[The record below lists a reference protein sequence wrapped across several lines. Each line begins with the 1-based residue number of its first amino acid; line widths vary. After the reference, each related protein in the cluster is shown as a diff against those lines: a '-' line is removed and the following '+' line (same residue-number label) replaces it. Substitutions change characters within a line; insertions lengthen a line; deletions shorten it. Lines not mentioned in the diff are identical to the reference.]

1 MDTKNVIAAISLSAA
16 VIILYSLFFQPD
28 PATIKKNLA
37 EQNKIENNTDTPSL
51 DKNENFSKLSRTD
64 ALKENDRIQF
74 ENGSVVGSISLKGAA
89 IDDLTFKE
97 YNVELNKN
105 EKIILLNPRNVED
118 GYLIESGFVSTNKNI
133 DIPDASTVWE
143 ITGNKRL
150 TNNNPIK
157 LTWSNTQGITF
168 EKHISLDDQF
178 LFTVKEKIINS
189 SDKSYNFYSYGQI
202 IRNEIPEI
210 SGFYILHEGFLSVLD
225 DELIE
230 EDYDDIQDKKFTQI
244 AQEGFVAI
252 SDKFWV
258 TSVIP
263 PKGKEF
269 KTTFDYK
276 NKFRANYISTKGI
289 EVKANS
295 SIEEKIQIIVA
306 AKRVNVID
314 GYAENL
320 DINKFDLAIDWGF
333 MYFITKP
340 LFFVLDY
347 FFKLLGNYG
356 LAIIAVTICIRLA
369 FFPLANFSF
378 KSMGKMK
385 LLAPEMARLKEL
397 HKDDKMK
404 LQQAMMAL
412 YKKEK
417 VNPMSGCLPILVQI
431 PVFFALYKVLFVT
444 IEMRHM
450 PFYGWIHDLSDR
462 DPTSLFNVFGLIPWD
477 PPSFLLIGA
486 WPIIMGITMWI
497 QQKLNPTPPDP
508 IQAKIFMFF
517 PSFFNCNSCTIS
529 CRSCYLLELQQ
540 HLHNDTTIYCSKKN
554 DYQNNINV
562 IVKRRRINKYPTQRW
577 PNS

>member
-1 MDTKNVIAAISLSAA
+1 MDTRNVIAAISLSAA

-51 DKNENFSKLSRTD
+51 DKNENFSKLSRAD

-105 EKIILLNPRNVED
+105 EKITLLSPRNVED

-462 DPTSLFNVFGLIPWD
+462 DPTSLFNVFGLLPWD

-517 PSFFNCNSCTIS
+517 PVFLTVILAPFPAGLVIYWSF
-529 CRSCYLLELQQ
+529 
-540 HLHNDTTIYCSKKN
+540 
-554 DYQNNINV
+554 NNIFTMIQQY
-562 IVKRRRINKYPTQRW
+562 IVQRKMTIKTT
-577 PNS
+577 

>member
-1 MDTKNVIAAISLSAA
+1 MDTRNVIAAISLSAA

-28 PATIKKNLA
+28 PAVIKQNLA
-37 EQNKIENNTDTPSL
+37 EQKKIENNADTPSL
-51 DKNENFSKLSRTD
+51 DKNEDFSKLSRTD
-64 ALKENDRIQF
+64 ALKENARIQF
-74 ENGSVVGSISLKGAA
+74 ENSSVVGSISLKGAA

-97 YNVELNKN
+97 YNIELNGN
-105 EKIILLNPRNVED
+105 EQITLLSPRNVED

-133 DIPDASTVWE
+133 DVPDSSTVWKVS
-143 ITGNKRL
+143 GNKKL
-150 TNNNPIK
+150 TNNNPVK
-157 LTWSNTQGITF
+157 LTWSNSQDITF
-168 EKHISLDDQF
+168 EKYISLDDQF

-202 IRNEIPEI
+202 IRNKLPEI

-225 DELIE
+225 DQLIE
-230 EDYDDIQDKKFTQI
+230 EDYDDIQEKKFSQI

-263 PKGKEF
+263 PKDKEF
-269 KTTFDYK
+269 KITFDYK
-276 NKFRANYISTKGI
+276 NKFRANYISTEGI

-295 SIEEKIQIIVA
+295 SIEENIQIIVA
-306 AKRVNVID
+306 AKRVKVID

-356 LAIIAVTICIRLA
+356 LAIIAVTVCIRLA

-385 LLAPEMARLKEL
+385 LLAPEMARLKEI

-462 DPTSLFNVFGLIPWD
+462 DPTSLFNVFGLLPWD

-486 WPIIMGITMWI
+486 WPIIMGITMFI

-517 PSFFNCNSCTIS
+517 PVFLTVILAPFPAGLVIYWSF
-529 CRSCYLLELQQ
+529 
-540 HLHNDTTIYCSKKN
+540 
-554 DYQNNINV
+554 NNIFTMIQQY
-562 IVKRRRINKYPTQRW
+562 IVQRKMTIKTT
-577 PNS
+577 

>member
-1 MDTKNVIAAISLSAA
+1 MDSKNVIAAISLSAA
-16 VIILYSLFFQPD
+16 VIILYSLFFAPS
-28 PATIKKNLA
+28 TEKLKLKKTNQ
-37 EQNKIENNTDTPSL
+37 EQVQKNSDTPSL
-51 DKNENFSKLSRTD
+51 DQNENFAKLTRKN
-64 ALKENDRIQF
+64 ALKENERIKF
-74 ENGSVVGSISLKGAA
+74 ENNSIVGSISLKGAA

-97 YNVELNKN
+97 YNTELNGNKKVN
-105 EKIILLNPRNVED
+105 LLSPRSVDD
-118 GYLIESGFVSTNKNI
+118 GYLVESGFVSSNKNI
-133 DIPDASTVWE
+133 DIPDASTIWK
-143 ITGNKRL
+143 IYGNKKL
-150 TNNNPIK
+150 TSSNPIK
-157 LTWSNTQGITF
+157 LSWSNSQGITF
-168 EKHISLDDQF
+168 EKHISLDDKF

-189 SDKSYNFYSYGQI
+189 SNKTYNFYSYGQI
-202 IRNEIPEI
+202 IRNKLPTI

-230 EDYDDIQDKKFTQI
+230 EDYDDIQEKKFTRT
-244 AQEGFVAI
+244 AQEGFLGI
-252 SDKFWV
+252 SDKYWI
-258 TSVIP
+258 TSVVP
-263 PKGKEF
+263 PRGKEF

-276 NKFRANYISTKGI
+276 NKFRANYISTNGI
-289 EVKANS
+289 EVGANS
-295 SIEEKIQIIVA
+295 SIEEDIQIIIA

-320 DINKFDLAIDWGF
+320 KISKFDLVIDWGF
-333 MYFITKP
+333 MYFITKN
-340 LFFVLDY
+340 LFFALDY

-356 LAIIAVTICIRLA
+356 LAIIAVTICIRLV

-431 PVFFALYKVLFVT
+431 PVFFAFYKILFVT
-444 IEMRHM
+444 LEMRHM

-462 DPTSLFNVFGLIPWD
+462 DPTSIFNLFGLIPWD

-486 WPIIMGITMWI
+486 WPIAMGVSMFI
-497 QQKLNPTPPDP
+497 QQKLNPAPPDP

-517 PSFFNCNSCTIS
+517 PLFLTVILAPFASG
-529 CRSCYLLELQQ
+529 LV
-540 HLHNDTTIYCSKKN
+540 IYWTF
-554 DYQNNINV
+554 NNIFTMIQQV
-562 IVKRRRINKYPTQRW
+562 IVQRKMTVKTT
-577 PNS
+577 

>member
-1 MDTKNVIAAISLSAA
+1 MDTRNVIAAISLSAA

-37 EQNKIENNTDTPSL
+37 EQNKIENNEDTPSL
-51 DKNENFSKLSRTD
+51 DKNENFSKLSRAD

-105 EKIILLNPRNVED
+105 EKITLLSPRNVED

-143 ITGNKRL
+143 VSGNNKL
-150 TNNNPIK
+150 TNNNPVK
-157 LTWSNTQGITF
+157 LTWSNAQGITF

-202 IRNEIPEI
+202 IRNELPEI

-244 AQEGFVAI
+244 AQDGFVAI

-320 DINKFDLAIDWGF
+320 NINKFDLAIDWGF

-517 PSFFNCNSCTIS
+517 PVFLTVILAPFPAGLVIYWSF
-529 CRSCYLLELQQ
+529 
-540 HLHNDTTIYCSKKN
+540 
-554 DYQNNINV
+554 NNIFTMIQQY
-562 IVKRRRINKYPTQRW
+562 IVQRKMTIKTT
-577 PNS
+577 

>member
-16 VIILYSLFFQPD
+16 VIVLYSLFFQPD
-28 PATIKKNLA
+28 PATIKQNLA

-118 GYLIESGFVSTNKNI
+118 GYLVESGFVSTNKNI

-486 WPIIMGITMWI
+486 WPIIMGITMFI

-517 PSFFNCNSCTIS
+517 PVFLTVILAPFPAGLVIYWSF
-529 CRSCYLLELQQ
+529 
-540 HLHNDTTIYCSKKN
+540 
-554 DYQNNINV
+554 NNIFTMIQQY
-562 IVKRRRINKYPTQRW
+562 IVQRKMTIKTT
-577 PNS
+577 

>member
-16 VIILYSLFFQPD
+16 VIVLYSLFFQPD
-28 PATIKKNLA
+28 PAAIKQNLA
-37 EQNKIENNTDTPSL
+37 EQKKIENNTDTPSL
-51 DKNENFSKLSRTD
+51 DKNENFAKLSRTD

-74 ENGSVVGSISLKGAA
+74 ENESVIGSISLKGAT

-97 YNVELNKN
+97 YNVELNKS
-105 EKIILLNPRNVED
+105 EKIVLLNPRNVED

-133 DIPDASTVWE
+133 DIPDASSVWE
-143 ITGNKRL
+143 ISGNKRL
-150 TNNNPIK
+150 TNNNPVK
-157 LTWSNTQGITF
+157 LTWRNSQGITF

-202 IRNEIPEI
+202 IRNKIPEI

-225 DELIE
+225 DQLIE
-230 EDYDDIQDKKFTQI
+230 EDYDDIQEKKFTQI
-244 AQEGFVAI
+244 AQDGFVAI

-295 SIEEKIQIIVA
+295 SIEEKIQVIVA
-306 AKRVNVID
+306 AKRVSVID

-340 LFFVLDY
+340 LFFILDY

-517 PSFFNCNSCTIS
+517 PVFLTVILAPFPAGLVIYWSF
-529 CRSCYLLELQQ
+529 
-540 HLHNDTTIYCSKKN
+540 
-554 DYQNNINV
+554 NNIFTMIQQY
-562 IVKRRRINKYPTQRW
+562 IVQRKMTIKTT
-577 PNS
+577 

>member
-1 MDTKNVIAAISLSAA
+1 MDTRNVIAAISLSAA

-28 PATIKKNLA
+28 PATIKQNLA

-118 GYLIESGFVSTNKNI
+118 GYLVESGFVSTNKNI

-210 SGFYILHEGFLSVLD
+210 SGFYILHEGFL
-225 DELIE
+225 
-230 EDYDDIQDKKFTQI
+230 
-244 AQEGFVAI
+244 
-252 SDKFWV
+252 
-258 TSVIP
+258 SVIP

-517 PSFFNCNSCTIS
+517 PVFLTVILAPFPAGLVIYWSF
-529 CRSCYLLELQQ
+529 
-540 HLHNDTTIYCSKKN
+540 
-554 DYQNNINV
+554 NNIFTMIQQY
-562 IVKRRRINKYPTQRW
+562 IVQRKMTIKTT
-577 PNS
+577 

>member
-1 MDTKNVIAAISLSAA
+1 MDTRNVIAAISLSAA

-37 EQNKIENNTDTPSL
+37 EQNKIENNEDTPSL
-51 DKNENFSKLSRTD
+51 DKNENFAKLSRTD

-97 YNVELNKN
+97 YNVELNGSD
-105 EKIILLNPRNVED
+105 KITLLSPRNVED

-143 ITGNKRL
+143 VSGNKKL
-150 TNNNPIK
+150 TNNSPVK

-178 LFTVKEKIINS
+178 LFTVKEKIINR

-202 IRNEIPEI
+202 IRNKLPEI

-225 DELIE
+225 DQLIE
-230 EDYDDIQDKKFTQI
+230 EDYDDIQEKKFTQI

-295 SIEEKIQIIVA
+295 SVEEKIQIIVA

-320 DINKFDLAIDWGF
+320 NINKFDLAIDWGF

-462 DPTSLFNVFGLIPWD
+462 DPTSLFNVFGLLPWD

-486 WPIIMGITMWI
+486 WPIIMGITMFI

-517 PSFFNCNSCTIS
+517 PVFLTVILAPFPAGLVIYWSF
-529 CRSCYLLELQQ
+529 
-540 HLHNDTTIYCSKKN
+540 
-554 DYQNNINV
+554 NNIFTMIQQY
-562 IVKRRRINKYPTQRW
+562 IVQRKMTIKTT
-577 PNS
+577 